1 LEHARINIAQTG
13 PLPGKKRFFVMAVTA
28 PADRPC
34 HDAFVGSG
42 ETTMKDILFSVVM
55 SLVLFFAVSY
65 VHRAKAEPCI
75 GNNCTHIEEI
85 VTLPQSDGSGGCTG
99 SGC

>member
-1 LEHARINIAQTG
+1 
-13 PLPGKKRFFVMAVTA
+13 
-28 PADRPC
+28 
-34 HDAFVGSG
+34 
-42 ETTMKDILFSVVM
+42 MKDILFSVVM

-85 VTLPQSDGSGGCTG
+85 VTLPQADGSGGCTG